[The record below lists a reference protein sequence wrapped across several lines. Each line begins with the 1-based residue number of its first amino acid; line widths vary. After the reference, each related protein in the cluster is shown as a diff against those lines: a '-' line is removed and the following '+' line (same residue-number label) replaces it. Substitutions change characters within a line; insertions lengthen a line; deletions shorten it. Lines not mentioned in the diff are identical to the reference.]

1 MARRGSGSKDLED
14 RPTSRNVGALR
25 GLVPFVLRYK
35 ARLALI
41 FIMLSV
47 ASAATL
53 AMPYGVGI
61 LIDNGFSDGPTG
73 ETAGD
78 IDQYFGF
85 FLALATVLA
94 LSSAGRFYFVM
105 WMGERVVADVRKAV
119 YRHLMDLSP
128 SFYEKTK
135 TGEILSRLTTDTT
148 LIQSVVGASA
158 SIALRN
164 VFMLIGAFGLLI
176 YTSPRLSAYF
186 VILAPMVI
194 LPLIVVGRRVRGQ
207 SSQAQEKVAD
217 TSALAGESLAA
228 IQTVQSYTQEKREAA
243 RFDDYTEFAFKA
255 GKRRISS
262 QAALT
267 ATIIFLV
274 FAGIVGVLWAGAR
287 LVASDPDFTG
297 GTLAQFILYSVLA
310 ASSMG
315 ALSEVWSE
323 VQRASGAAERLMEL
337 LKIPSDIVAPEKP
350 ETLPDRVEGALVFD
364 NVTFKYPTRDH
375 VEVLREF
382 SLKIAPGEK
391 IALVGPSGAGKTTV
405 FQLLLRF
412 YDPRKG
418 CITIEGRD
426 LRTLDPVDLRNQFS
440 VVSQDPVIFG
450 TTARANILYGRPD
463 ASDEEVEAAAE
474 AATADRFLEA
484 LPQSYDTDLGPNGVT
499 LSGGQRQR
507 VAIARAVLRDAPI
520 LLLDEATSALDSES
534 ESLVQGAL
542 DTLMEGRT
550 TLIIA
555 HRLSTIL
562 KADRIVVLDEGR
574 IVDIGRHDEL
584 VAKGGLYARLAELQF
599 NAKITDI
606 RAHTTGETRG

>member
-73 ETAGD
+73 EGTGD

-164 VFMLIGAFGLLI
+164 VFMLIGALGLLI

-228 IQTVQSYTQEKREAA
+228 IQTVQSYTQEKREAF
-243 RFDDYTEFAFKA
+243 RFDEATEFAFKA

-337 LKIPSDIVAPEKP
+337 LNISSDIIAPETP
-350 ETLPDRVEGALVFD
+350 ERLPDRVEGALVFD

-375 VEVLREF
+375 VEVLQEF
-382 SLKIAPGEK
+382 CLQIAPGEK

-418 CITIEGRD
+418 GITIEGRD

-463 ASDEEVEAAAE
+463 ASDQDVEAAAE

-484 LPQSYDTDLGPNGVT
+484 LPQGYDTDLGPNGVT

-542 DTLMEGRT
+542 DKLMEGRT

-606 RAHTTGETRG
+606 RAHTTGDTRG